1 MLRIRF
7 DERLRTGEDL
17 SFVCSYLSHIKTI
30 AIVDITQFGES
41 GGYFYTLDDINTK
54 YGMTVQEV
62 VDSLKIIFGYY
73 KRLNV

>member
-1 MLRIRF
+1 M
-7 DERLRTGEDL
+7 
-17 SFVCSYLSHIKTI
+17 SHIKKI

-41 GGYFYTLDDINTK
+41 GGYFYTSDDIITK